1 MTCING
7 AGDED
12 EKMCSMMVNNIR
24 WAFMH
29 FTVSAIYVG
38 APIGSTSLMYYGFR
52 LAGAISAA
60 INFISMFVNVYCLI
74 SIYLGEREE
83 KVSGWIKSGWMRFFL
98 SIRFGILEACCDMNS
113 EDHFLNSL
121 ANSDKEVTQ

>member
-24 WAFMH
+24 WAFMR
-29 FTVSAIYVG
+29 FSVSGVCMG

-52 LAGAISAA
+52 LAAAISAA
-60 INFISMFVNVYCLI
+60 INFISMFVNFYCLI
-74 SIYLGEREE
+74 PIVTGEREE
-83 KVSGWIKSGWMRFFL
+83 KVSGWIKSRWMRFFL
-98 SIRFGILEACCDMNS
+98 SIRFGILEACYDMNS